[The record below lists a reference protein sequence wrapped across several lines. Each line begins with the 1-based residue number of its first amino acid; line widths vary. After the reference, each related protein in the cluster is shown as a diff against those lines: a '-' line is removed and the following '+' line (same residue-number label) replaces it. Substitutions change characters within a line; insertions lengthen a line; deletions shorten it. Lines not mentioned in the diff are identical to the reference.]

1 MSENVERAD
10 HHCNS
15 TDIPSFPVS
24 SSCRLFVDGL
34 LWALGMKFAVEQINN
49 STSLLPGV
57 KLGYDM
63 YDTCFEPVV
72 ALQPS
77 LLFLTR
83 NGTRGIGALRNYT
96 DYQPRVTAVIGPH
109 KSDLCLVT
117 AKLFSFFL
125 IPQVK
130 DLSAEARIVL
140 FGGEGFGSTKVS
152 EPGSRSL
159 NQDWSSA
166 DSSLC
171 HGFLEGSW
179 VGH

>member
-1 MSENVERAD
+1 
-10 HHCNS
+10 
-15 TDIPSFPVS
+15 
-24 SSCRLFVDGL
+24 
-34 LWALGMKFAVEQINN
+34 MKFAIDQINN

-63 YDTCFEPVV
+63 HDTCFEPVV

-77 LLFLTR
+77 LLFLTQ
-83 NGTRGIGALRNYT
+83 NGTTGIGVLCNYT

-130 DLSAEARIVL
+130 KLSGEAQILL
-140 FGGEGFGSTKVS
+140 FGGGRVWINNALYALG
-152 EPGSRSL
+152 L
-159 NQDWSSA
+159 
-166 DSSLC
+166 
-171 HGFLEGSW
+171 
-179 VGH
+179 

>member
-1 MSENVERAD
+1 
-10 HHCNS
+10 
-15 TDIPSFPVS
+15 
-24 SSCRLFVDGL
+24 
-34 LWALGMKFAVEQINN
+34 MKFAVEQINN

-63 YDTCFEPVV
+63 YDTCFEPLV

-83 NGTRGIGALRNYT
+83 NGTRGIGALHNYT

-130 DLSAEARIVL
+130 NLSGEARIVL
-140 FGGEGFGSTKVS
+140 FSGEGFGSTKVS
-152 EPGSRSL
+152 EPGLVKCRLQSL
-159 NQDWSSA
+159 PQIS
-166 DSSLC
+166 
-171 HGFLEGSW
+171 
-179 VGH
+179 